1 MTSQQIIDT
10 DVINAK
16 KCHCISRTEATS
28 NFTNTSKRMHIYGC
42 GKNGVILQNNAWICR
57 GKDLW
62 FWTIGPIIS
71 TKEIFISPSEYIIS
85 KNHNQS
91 SRKV

>member
-1 MTSQQIIDT
+1 MTSQQIIDI
-10 DVINAK
+10 DVINAI
-16 KCHCISRTEATS
+16 KCPYISWTEVTS
-28 NFTNTSKRMHIYGC
+28 NFIDTSKRTHIYGC

-62 FWTIGPIIS
+62 FWAIGPIIS
-71 TKEIFISPSEYIIS
+71 IKEILICPPEYIIN

-91 SRKV
+91 SRKF